1 MDKLKRLLKM
11 LREQPEDSFLLF
23 ALAKEYEKS
32 DSGRALEYYE
42 QLHNKDPEYLGLYY
56 HHGQLLMDLN
66 REEQAES
73 VLQKGLQLART
84 QQDKKTEGE
93 LQQLLM
99 TLE

>member
-1 MDKLKRLLKM
+1 MDKLKRLIEM
-11 LREQPEDSFLLF
+11 LSEQPEDSFLLF

-32 DSGRALEYYE
+32 DSERALHYYE
-42 QLHNKDPEYLGLYY
+42 QLRKADPDYLGLYY
-56 HHGQLLMDLN
+56 HHGQLLIDLN
-66 REEQAES
+66 RDEQAEN

-84 QQDKKTEGE
+84 QQDNKTAGE